1 MTPLRSGR
9 GLAGEEASMLIL
21 CRSGRSD
28 GEDEGELLGLEAGVE
43 EREFPSCGCVG
54 LLLECGW

>member
-9 GLAGEEASMLIL
+9 GLEGEEASMLIL

-28 GEDEGELLGLEAGVE
+28 GEDEGELPGLEAGVE
-43 EREFPSCGCVG
+43 EREFPSCDCVG